1 MGKMNVVGITK
12 DGVVHE
18 WIDGKWFPPVVA
30 PAHIHE
36 KLLRKLNANEEARY
50 YERVRQ
56 EKDRSK

>member
-12 DGVVHE
+12 DGVVHKK
-18 WIDGKWFPPVVA
+18 IDGNLIPPVVI

-36 KLLRKLNANEEARY
+36 QILRKLNANEEARQ

-56 EKDRSK
+56 EKDRL